1 MYFILQKALPLIN
14 AGSFRYLRNL
24 TGFKNMQYQKAWRSY
39 TYTNLADLKLTRLI
53 FSKNVNFCTL
63 YLPHLARF
71 SNPWKSKML
80 ANRYSCWYDI
90 SNMKRNFEFNRHRMT
105 KMRKSERVTFFPE
118 VKNKTPRNGISE
130 KSRKWR
136 KNQFQNWQSGT
147 ILQNFGNDLIEFCEL
162 VNKEC
167 PTV

>member
-1 MYFILQKALPLIN
+1 
-14 AGSFRYLRNL
+14 
-24 TGFKNMQYQKAWRSY
+24 
-39 TYTNLADLKLTRLI
+39 
-53 FSKNVNFCTL
+53 
-63 YLPHLARF
+63 
-71 SNPWKSKML
+71 
-80 ANRYSCWYDI
+80 
-90 SNMKRNFEFNRHRMT
+90 MT

-167 PTV
+167 PTVVKFIKRNLA

>member
-1 MYFILQKALPLIN
+1 
-14 AGSFRYLRNL
+14 
-24 TGFKNMQYQKAWRSY
+24 MQGHLDIYGNSPASKICSPKKLDVL
-39 TYTNLADLKLTRLI
+39 NLADLKLRRLF
-53 FSKNVNFCTL
+53 FSKNVHFCTL
-63 YLPHLARF
+63 YHPHLARF

-147 ILQNFGNDLIEFCEL
+147 IRQSFGNYLIEFCEL

-167 PTV
+167 PTAV